1 MDRSIITAAAEGD
14 KQAFRTI
21 FEFFVPKLRSVALR
35 YARTEFEAEDIL
47 QEAFVKI
54 YHNLKTYKFEGS
66 FEGWIKR
73 IVINTALN
81 HYDKH
86 KKDYQ
91 LDSIEKIEEEELGIE
106 EAKDIDEVEPSMLL
120 SILQKLPDG
129 YRLVMNLYVL
139 EDYSH
144 KEIAQMLGISEG
156 SSRSQFSKARK
167 HIKKLLAE
175 LRNNNKTNLL
185 SKDLTIK

>member
-1 MDRSIITAAAEGD
+1 MDRSIITAAAGGD
-14 KQAFRTI
+14 KKAFRTI
-21 FEFFVPKLRSVALR
+21 FNFFVPKLRPVALR
-35 YARTEFEAEDIL
+35 YARTDFEAEDIL
-47 QEAFVKI
+47 QEAFVKV
-54 YHNLKTYKFEGS
+54 YNNLNTYKFQGS

-91 LDSIEKIEEEELGIE
+91 LDSIENVEEEDLGIE
-106 EAKDIDEVEPSMLL
+106 EAKDIDEIEPSLLL
-120 SILQKLPDG
+120 SIFQNLPDG
-129 YRLVMNLYVL
+129 YRIVMNLYVL

-167 HIKKLLAE
+167 YIKKVLAG
-175 LRNNNKTNLL
+175 LRNDNQTNLL
-185 SKDLTIK
+185 NKDTTLS

>member
-1 MDRSIITAAAEGD
+1 MDKSIITAAAEGD

-21 FEFFVPKLRSVALR
+21 FNFFVPRLRSVALR

-54 YHNLKTYKFEGS
+54 YHNLKKYKFEGS

-81 HYDKH
+81 HYDKY

-91 LDSIEKIEEEELGIE
+91 LDNIETYEEEDLGIE
-106 EAKDIDEVEPSMLL
+106 EAKDIDEVEHSELL
-120 SILQKLPDG
+120 SIVQKLPDG

-139 EDYSH
+139 EGFSH
-144 KEIAQMLGISEG
+144 REIGHALGISEG
-156 SSRSQFSKARK
+156 SARSQYSKARK
-167 HIKKLLAE
+167 HIKKTLAG
-175 LRNNNKTNLL
+175 LRNNNKTNLIN
-185 SKDLTIK
+185 KDSTI